1 MPNVLLQLIRFRF
14 DTSQSRV
21 KLSQLLLPY
30 YNHRPM
36 MITEHNFGHIVRF
49 SCISQVIIAVVSEAV
64 EI

>member
-1 MPNVLLQLIRFRF
+1 
-14 DTSQSRV
+14 
-21 KLSQLLLPY
+21 
-30 YNHRPM
+30 M